1 LRDLAPTNNKEMIRR
16 DRHALPQTLVVI
28 SAVLSCGIVVI
39 LLLQMIGVLPP
50 VRQEVFG
57 DRPGLSIDYVLSHLI
72 FSTPYVIILSLL
84 IVIHALVLWGVRRG
98 SYRYAAAV
106 AATVVL
112 LLISIVTGFTVG
124 PYLFPSVILL
134 TVALVTSV
142 WGHRRASVNSLQS
155 VESSLK

>member
-1 LRDLAPTNNKEMIRR
+1 VEVKLSGLAGTNNKEQTRR
-16 DRHALPQTLVVI
+16 VRQALPQTLVVI
-28 SAVLSCGIVVI
+28 SAVLSCGIVMI

-106 AATVVL
+106 VATVVL
-112 LLISIVTGFTVG
+112 LFISIVTGFTVG
-124 PYLFPSVILL
+124 LYLFPSVILL
-134 TVALVTSV
+134 TIAIVVSV
-142 WGHRRASVNSLQS
+142 WGQRRASANPLQ
-155 VESSLK
+155 